1 MFRLLELVQ
10 GFRKDLFLMWS
21 IITGV
26 LAFLGLL
33 GLMGWGAITLM
44 IVTSF
49 VWVHIARNMLS
60 DVEEALDYVKETEE
74 TSTKEGEH

>member
-1 MFRLLELVQ
+1 
-10 GFRKDLFLMWS
+10 MWS

-33 GLMGWGAITLM
+33 GLLGWGSITLM

-49 VWVHIARNMLS
+49 VWMVIARGMLET
-60 DVEEALDYVKETEE
+60 VIEACDYVEKAEE